1 MNRKSAT
8 PEYAEKE
15 KDRVEYVVNLLKE
28 TFGDAH
34 VNLKSR
40 GNVYKLNSTTVLG
53 RQLENWGVRKGAKHL
68 QSFELPSSIWNGS
81 IRVKRAYIEELIPEE
96 GSFIHTEKTLSFAW
110 RRIVVLDA
118 GSKNKEYNFEPKISQ
133 QQKDFILRYGEET
146 SQKIN
151 SEEIERTRLRMRE
164 LQELVNKAAN
174 IHDRIIAAQLVELI
188 EGNRCKLIDDE
199 GSLLESLGINR
210 SCYSELIRV
219 FKNGRVSTSWVTV
232 VNGQDDI
239 LRWSI
244 LAPPSSGRKRV
255 AVRNW
260 LNTQEEKADSMFE
273 RLKREGF
280 IEESE
285 RKWWKSNENR

>member
-1 MNRKSAT
+1 VNRKSAT
-8 PEYAEKE
+8 LEYAEKE
-15 KDRVEYVVNLLKE
+15 KERVEYVVNLLKE

-34 VNLKSR
+34 MNLRSR

-53 RQLENWGVRKGAKHL
+53 RQLESWGVRKGAKHL
-68 QSFELPSSIWNGS
+68 QSFELPSSIKNGS
-81 IRVKRAYIEELIPEE
+81 IQVKRAYIEEMIPEE

-110 RRIVVLDA
+110 RRVVILDA
-118 GSKNKEYNFEPKISQ
+118 GSKNKEYNFVPKISQ
-133 QQKDFILRYGEET
+133 EQKDFIVRCGEEI

-151 SEEIERTRLRMRE
+151 TEEIERTRLRSRE
-164 LQELVNKAAN
+164 LQELVNKANN
-174 IHDRIIAAQLVELI
+174 IQDRIIAAQLIEII
-188 EGNRCKLIDDE
+188 EGNRCTLMDDE
-199 GSLLESLGINR
+199 GILLESLGINR

-255 AVRNW
+255 AVRKW
-260 LNTQEEKADSMFE
+260 LSTQEKVDSMFE
-273 RLKREGF
+273 RLKREGL

-285 RKWWKSNENR
+285 RKWWKSNENM